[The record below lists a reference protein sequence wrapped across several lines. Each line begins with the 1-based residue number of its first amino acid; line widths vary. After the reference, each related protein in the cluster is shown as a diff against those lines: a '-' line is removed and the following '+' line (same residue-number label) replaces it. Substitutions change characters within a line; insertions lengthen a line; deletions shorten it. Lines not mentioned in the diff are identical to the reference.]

1 MEREYDISVVLGTY
15 NRCELLPEAI
25 ESLLAQEAG
34 GVRYQ
39 ILLVDNNSTD
49 RTRDTIEPY
58 LALGDSRLR
67 YLFESQQGVSHA
79 RNAGIRAA
87 LGTVI
92 AFTDDDV
99 RVSSS
104 WVSELKN
111 AFDLHPEVDYV
122 GGKVMPRWR
131 RAPPRWL
138 TAENWSPL
146 ALVDHGDTPFR
157 TNSDHQ
163 VCLVGA
169 NLALRR
175 QVFDIIGVF
184 SPAFPRGQ
192 DHELQRRLWQAGR
205 EGLYAPQVVVTADVQ
220 TERMERSYHRRWH
233 RNEGREY
240 AKLRH
245 EQWETPGRRFL
256 DVPLRLYKW
265 AAVRFLQMV
274 LAALRG
280 KQSET
285 FEHESC
291 VWFLVGYVAQ
301 RRADRRQAGGDEG
314 IDGSL

>member
-34 GVRYQ
+34 GMRYE
-39 ILLVDNNSTD
+39 IILVDNNSTD

-58 LALGDSRLR
+58 LARGDSQLR

-99 RVSSS
+99 RVSST
-104 WVSELKN
+104 WVSELKK

-122 GGKVMPRWR
+122 GGKVVPRWR
-131 RAPPRWL
+131 RAPPGWL

-146 ALVDHGDTPFR
+146 ALVDHGDTPFH
-157 TNSDHQ
+157 TNSDRQ

-175 QVFDIIGVF
+175 QVLDVIGVF

-192 DHELQRRLWQAGR
+192 DHELQRRLWQTGR
-205 EGLYAPQVVVTADVQ
+205 EGLYAPGVVVTADVQ
-220 TERMERSYHRRWH
+220 TERMKRSYHRRWH

-245 EQWETPGRRFL
+245 EQWERPGRRFL

-265 AAVRFLQMV
+265 AGVRFLQMV

-301 RRADRRQAGGDEG
+301 RRADRRHAGSDSVVGG
-314 IDGSL
+314 